1 MPDSSAINPTTTTNS
16 NSPTGKVVVLL
27 SGGQDSATCLAMAKT
42 QEEGPILAVTFHY
55 NQRHYIEVE
64 AAKQLALRAQVPH
77 RIIDLSFMPQL
88 GPNALTDMS
97 CPINHPD
104 GALPSTFVPAR
115 NLIFLSIAA
124 SIAYHENATII
135 YTGVCETDFSGYP
148 DCRSDFIAAA
158 QHSIQLAT
166 TRPIIIKTPLMHLTK
181 ADTIKIM
188 DQMGYLNWY
197 AHTHTCYNGSVPPCG
212 QCPACQLRQNGFDAA
227 NYQDPLLSVQYSKN
241 SQAIEDHRGIS
252 N

>member
-1 MPDSSAINPTTTTNS
+1 MPNSSAINPTSTPNANVPS
-16 NSPTGKVVVLL
+16 GKVLVLL
-27 SGGQDSATCLAMAKT
+27 SGGQDSATCLAIAKA
-42 QEEGPILAVTFHY
+42 QETGPILAVTFHY
-55 NQRHYIEVE
+55 NQRHHVEIES
-64 AAKQLALRAQVPH
+64 AKQLAIRAQVPH

-88 GPNALTDMS
+88 GPNALTDPTY
-97 CPINHPD
+97 PITHAD
-104 GALPSTFVPAR
+104 GALPTTFVPAR

-181 ADTIKIM
+181 ADTIKLM

-212 QCPACQLRQNGFDAA
+212 QCPACQLRQNGFDEA
-227 NYQDPLLSVQYSKN
+227 NYQDPLLSVRGSN
-241 SQAIEDHRGIS
+241 DSPTTEAHRGMS